1 MYCPR
6 VCLRER
12 EKLLIPAVTIGH
24 LRAEIRK
31 QNLKNKCFTT
41 IVTDIKILIWGTGIK
56 QINTENFVCSLFVH
70 GEIFTLMYRTNK
82 YLHLCTEPTNI
93 YTYVPNQQMQ
103 SGAICL
109 VTNCCVLL
117 AFLFDTL
124 MMVAEVTGTCRWIVI
139 YDEAHFIIV
148 HLLVCYI
155 SVNTESFNNMIKQSL
170 RNLTFVTT
178 LWIIQIK
185 QPTRCNSFSSLLLDV
200 YLQLNMFR
208 ASSRPSSGAHQLQ

>member
-93 YTYVPNQQMQ
+93 YTYVPKQQIFTLMYRTNKYLHLCTEPTNIYTYVPNQQ
-103 SGAICL
+103 I
-109 VTNCCVLL
+109 
-117 AFLFDTL
+117 FTL
-124 MMVAEVTGTCRWIVI
+124 MYRTNKYLHLCTEPTNAVRCNMFSHKLLCIVGI
-139 YDEAHFIIV
+139 
-148 HLLVCYI
+148 LVWHPDDGGRSDRNM
-155 SVNTESFNNMIKQSL
+155 SVNSNIWWSAFYHCA
-170 RNLTFVTT
+170 FVG
-178 LWIIQIK
+178 
-185 QPTRCNSFSSLLLDV
+185 LLHKCKHRKL
-200 YLQLNMFR
+200 
-208 ASSRPSSGAHQLQ
+208 